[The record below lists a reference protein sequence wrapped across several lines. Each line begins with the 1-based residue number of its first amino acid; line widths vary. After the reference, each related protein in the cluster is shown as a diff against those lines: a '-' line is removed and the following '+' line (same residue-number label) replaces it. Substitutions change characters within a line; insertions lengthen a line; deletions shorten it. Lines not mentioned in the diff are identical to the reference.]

1 MELLKK
7 MKLVKYERTGEIDP
21 VLQRRSKL
29 MIKIDEQINLITNLK
44 TVYTETVLQKMQ
56 M

>member
-29 MIKIDEQINLITNLK
+29 MIKIDEQIHLITNLK
-44 TVYTETVLQKMQ
+44 TELA
-56 M
+56 